1 MSEQDLTPDQLE
13 QLREQLASV
22 SAGDVVAEAALSLIA
37 LAYVR
42 LGIPPEQHERFRDLD
57 AARLLVDAL
66 GGMLAATEGRL
77 GAPEPSLRDALATL
91 HDLRRRGRP
100 RRGPPRRLPVAGGHP
115 RPRRRRPPAP
125 PQRPL
130 GPRPGLT
137 QKAPPLGRG
146 PANLRDAGRQR
157 TEGPSCSCSLRKRPH
172 VRGLRALGAVGDL
185 ELDGLALVEGL
196 VAVALDGR
204 EVDEDVVAAVAGDEA
219 VALLVA
225 EPLDGA
231 FRQRAFPPV

>member
-77 GAPEPSLRDALATL
+77 GAPEPSLREAL
-91 HDLRRRGRP
+91 
-100 RRGPPRRLPVAGGHP
+100 
-115 RPRRRRPPAP
+115 
-125 PQRPL
+125 
-130 GPRPGLT
+130 
-137 QKAPPLGRG
+137 
-146 PANLRDAGRQR
+146 ANLRMAYAD
-157 TEGPSCSCSLRKRPH
+157 
-172 VRGLRALGAVGDL
+172 
-185 ELDGLALVEGL
+185 
-196 VAVALDGR
+196 
-204 EVDEDVVAAVAGDEA
+204 VAAHLEA
-219 VALLVA
+219 HPEAASAPAAAV
-225 EPLDGA
+225 EPEPEDSGIL
-231 FRQRAFPPV
+231 RPPSGLWVPGQD